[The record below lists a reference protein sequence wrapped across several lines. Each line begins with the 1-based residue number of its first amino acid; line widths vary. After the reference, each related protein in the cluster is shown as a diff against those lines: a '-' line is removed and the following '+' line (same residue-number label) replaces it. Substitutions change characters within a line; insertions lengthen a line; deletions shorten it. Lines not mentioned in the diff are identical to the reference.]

1 MNPHAVDALQSPA
14 AAVEAADPFAPVD
27 AVKEPVGD
35 DQQHGDGQQ
44 PRDRLQAQ
52 PAVAQRGNQGL
63 GHEVGDSC
71 GQQADRAA
79 DQYGAAQAPAR
90 PRERRGDG
98 GEDEHR
104 LEALV
109 EHDHA
114 GIGDHRGR
122 AHLGVAQR
130 GGHGLQV

>member
-52 PAVAQRGNQGL
+52 AAVAQRLQQGL
-63 GHEVGDSC
+63 GQHIGDRR
-71 GQQADRAA
+71 GQQPEQPTHQHRA
-79 DQYGAAQAPAR
+79 P
-90 PRERRGDG
+90 
-98 GEDEHR
+98 
-104 LEALV
+104 
-109 EHDHA
+109 
-114 GIGDHRGR
+114 
-122 AHLGVAQR
+122 
-130 GGHGLQV
+130 